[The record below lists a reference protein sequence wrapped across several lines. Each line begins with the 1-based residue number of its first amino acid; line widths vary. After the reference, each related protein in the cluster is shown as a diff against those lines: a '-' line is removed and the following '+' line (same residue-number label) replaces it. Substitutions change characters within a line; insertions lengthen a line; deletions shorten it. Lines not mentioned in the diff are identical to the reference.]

1 LKPRSFPQV
10 RKPLSQKIEDYALI
24 GDCETAAL
32 VGRNGSIDWLCW
44 PAFDSD
50 ACFAA
55 ILGTP
60 KNGRW
65 LIAPSKDVTNISR
78 RYLGNTLIL
87 ETRFETRE
95 GSVAL
100 IDFMPPRGK
109 ASDVVRLV
117 RGLSGAVKMRMELVI
132 RFGFGV
138 DIPWVRRCEDRSLLA
153 VAGQDMTVLRTP
165 VETRGEDLTT
175 VAEFEVEA
183 GETVPFVLTYG
194 PSHLDPPE
202 PIDPDVALQETE
214 TFWKAWSDRCDREG
228 DYHDLAMRSLITLKA
243 LTFAPTGGI
252 VAAPTTSL
260 PEKLGGMRNWDYR
273 FCWLRDATFT
283 LLALMNSGYTEEA
296 SAWHNWLLRA
306 AAGSPANMQIMY
318 GIWGQRRLLE
328 WEAPWLDGY
337 EGAQPVRVGNAA
349 HAQLQLDVYG
359 ELIDAFH
366 QSRMAELKLD
376 EQSWSLECAVLQ
388 HLAEVWDQPDHGI
401 WERRGEPKHYVFS
414 KVMTWVAF
422 DRAIK
427 SAETFG
433 FKAPLLHWCA
443 LREAIHRDVCH
454 RGFDAEEGA
463 FVESYGSKLCDASLL
478 LLPAVGFL
486 PASDPR
492 IRGTIAAVETH
503 MMRDG
508 FVLRHDPREISEEK
522 QPIEGAFLACTLWL
536 ADAYVLA
543 GDLDKAQVLFDR
555 VAALA
560 NDVGLLAEEYDSVAK
575 RQTGNFPQALTHIA
589 LINTAHNLSA
599 ARHASEKP
607 AMQRS
612 KQ

>member
-1 LKPRSFPQV
+1 MSER
-10 RKPLSQKIEDYALI
+10 IEDYALI

-55 ILGTP
+55 ILGTHR
-60 KNGRW
+60 NGRW
-65 LIAPSKDVTNISR
+65 LIAPNDSVTRTSR
-78 RYLGNTLIL
+78 RYLGDTLIL
-87 ETRFETRE
+87 ETCFDTENGT
-95 GSVAL
+95 VAL
-100 IDFMPPRGK
+100 VDFMPPRGK
-109 ASDVVRLV
+109 ASDIVRLV
-117 RGLSGAVKMRMELVI
+117 RGVSGSVKMRMELVI
-132 RFGFGV
+132 RFGFGA
-138 DIPWVRRCEDRSLLA
+138 DIPWVRRTEDGARLA
-153 VAGQDMTVLRTP
+153 ICGQDMTVLRTP
-165 VETRGEDLTT
+165 VETRGKDLTT
-175 VAEFEVEA
+175 VAEFDVKA

-194 PSHLDPPE
+194 PSHLAPPK
-202 PIDPDVALQETE
+202 PIDPKIALAETE
-214 TFWKAWSDRCDREG
+214 AFWKDWCSHCIRDG
-228 DYHDLAMRSLITLKA
+228 QYHDLIIRSLITLKA
-243 LTFAPTGGI
+243 LTFDPTGGI

-306 AAGSPANMQIMY
+306 AAGAPPNVQIMY

-328 WEAPWLDGY
+328 WEAGWLDGY
-337 EGAQPVRVGNAA
+337 EGAKPVRVGNAA

-366 QSRMAELKLD
+366 QSRMAKLKLD
-376 EQSWSLECAVLQ
+376 DESWALECAVLN

-401 WERRGEPKHYVFS
+401 WERRGQPRHYVFS

-422 DRAIK
+422 DRGIK

-433 FKAPLLHWCA
+433 FKAPLLHWRT
-443 LREAIHRDVCH
+443 LREAIHRDVCNM
-454 RGFDAEEGA
+454 GFDPGENA
-463 FVESYGSKLCDASLL
+463 FVESYGSKLLDASVL

-492 IRGTIAAVETH
+492 IRGTIAAVEKCL
-503 MMRDG
+503 MRDG
-508 FVLRHDPREISEEK
+508 FVLRHDPREVSEEQ
-522 QPIEGAFLACTLWL
+522 QPIEGAFLACSLWL
-536 ADAYVLA
+536 ADACVLS

-555 VAALA
+555 VVAVA
-560 NDVGLLAEEYDSVAK
+560 NDVGLLAEEYDSGAR

-599 ARHASEKP
+599 ARQESEKP
-607 AMQRS
+607 AVQRS
-612 KQ
+612 Q

>member
-1 LKPRSFPQV
+1 
-10 RKPLSQKIEDYALI
+10 LSEKIEDYALI

-65 LIAPSKDVTNISR
+65 LVAPSDDATAISR
-78 RYLGNTLIL
+78 RYLGDTLIL
-87 ETRFETRE
+87 ETRFETKD
-95 GSVAL
+95 GTVAL

-109 ASDVVRLV
+109 ASDIVRLV
-117 RGLSGAVKMRMELVI
+117 RGLAGTVKMRMELVI

-138 DIPWVRRCEDRSLLA
+138 DIPWVRRIDHSLLA

-165 VETRGEDLTT
+165 VETRGQDLTT
-175 VAEFEVEA
+175 VSDFEVKA

-194 PSHLDPPE
+194 PSHLDPPA
-202 PIDPDVALQETE
+202 PIDPEIALQETAK
-214 TFWKAWSDRCDREG
+214 FWQEWSSRSR
-228 DYHDLAMRSLITLKA
+228 HDGEYRDLVMRSLITLKA
-243 LTFAPTGGI
+243 LTFGPTGGI

-260 PEKLGGMRNWDYR
+260 PEKLGGARNWDYR

-328 WEAPWLDGY
+328 WEAGWLDGY

-366 QSRMAELKLD
+366 QSRMAKLKLD
-376 EQSWSLECAVLQ
+376 DQATWALECAVLQ

-401 WERRGEPKHYVFS
+401 WERRGEPRHYVFS

-422 DRAIK
+422 DRGIK

-433 FKAPLLHWCA
+433 FKAPLLHWRA
-443 LREAIHRDVCH
+443 LRDAIHRDVCNN
-454 RGFDAEEGA
+454 GFDAEENA
-463 FVESYGSKLCDASLL
+463 FVESYGSKLLDASVL

-486 PASDPR
+486 PADDPR
-492 IRGTIAAVETH
+492 IRGTIAAVEKH

-508 FVLRHDPREISEEK
+508 FVLRHDPREISGEK

-536 ADAYVLA
+536 ADAHVLA
-543 GDLDKAQVLFDR
+543 GDLDKAQALFDR

-560 NDVGLLAEEYDSVAK
+560 NDVGLLAEEYDSVAR

>member
-1 LKPRSFPQV
+1 
-10 RKPLSQKIEDYALI
+10 LSQRIEDYALI

-55 ILGTP
+55 LLGTH

-65 LIAPSKDVTNISR
+65 LIAPSEDVTATSR
-78 RYLGNTLIL
+78 RYLGDTLIL
-87 ETRFETRE
+87 ETRFETD
-95 GSVAL
+95 GGTVAL

-109 ASDVVRLV
+109 ASDIVRLV
-117 RGLSGAVKMRMELVI
+117 RGVSGTVKMRMELVI

-138 DIPWVRRCEDRSLLA
+138 DIPWVRRIDHSLLA

-165 VETRGEDLTT
+165 AKTRGEDLTT
-175 VAEFEVEA
+175 VSDFEMKA

-194 PSHLDPPE
+194 PSHLEPPA
-202 PIDPDVALQETE
+202 PIDPEVALKETE
-214 TFWKAWSDRCDREG
+214 KFWQDWCSHCNRDG
-228 DYHDLAMRSLITLKA
+228 DYRDLIVRSLITLKA

-260 PEKLGGMRNWDYR
+260 PEKLGGARNWDYR

-328 WEAPWLDGY
+328 WEAGWLDGY

-366 QSRMAELKLD
+366 QSRMAKLKLD
-376 EQSWSLECAVLQ
+376 DESWALECAVLK

-401 WERRGEPKHYVFS
+401 WERRGQPKHYVFS

-422 DRAIK
+422 DRGIK

-433 FKAPLLHWCA
+433 FKAPLLHWRT
-443 LREAIHRDVCH
+443 LRDAIHRDVCN
-454 RGFDAEEGA
+454 RGFDAEENA
-463 FVESYGSKLCDASLL
+463 FVESYGSKLLDASVL
-478 LLPAVGFL
+478 LLPSVGFL
-486 PASDPR
+486 EASDPR
-492 IRGTIAAVETH
+492 IRGTIAAMEKH
-503 MMRDG
+503 MMPDG
-508 FVLRHDPREISEEK
+508 FVLRHDPREVSEEK
-522 QPIEGAFLACTLWL
+522 QPIEGAFLACSLWL
-536 ADAYVLA
+536 ADAHVLA
-543 GDLDKAQVLFDR
+543 GDLDKAQALFDR
-555 VAALA
+555 VVGVA
-560 NDVGLLAEEYDSVAK
+560 NDVGLLAEEYDSGAR

-589 LINTAHNLSA
+589 LVNTAHNLSA
-599 ARHASEKP
+599 ARQGSKKP

>member
-1 LKPRSFPQV
+1 M
-10 RKPLSQKIEDYALI
+10 SQRIEDYALI

-55 ILGTP
+55 ILGTR

-65 LIAPSKDVTNISR
+65 LIAPSGDVTRISR
-78 RYLGNTLIL
+78 RYLGDTLIL
-87 ETRFETRE
+87 ETCFETKS
-95 GSVAL
+95 GAIAL
-100 IDFMPPRGK
+100 VDFMPPRGK

-117 RGLSGAVKMRMELVI
+117 RGIKGTVKMRMELVI
-132 RFGFGV
+132 RFGFGI
-138 DIPWVRRCEDRSLLA
+138 DIPWVRRIDHSLMA
-153 VAGQDMTVLRTP
+153 IAGQDMTVLRTP

-175 VAEFEVEA
+175 VSDFEVSA
-183 GETVPFVLTYG
+183 GETVPFVLTYS
-194 PSHLDPPE
+194 PSHLPPPA
-202 PIDPDVALQETE
+202 PIDPEIALQETE
-214 TFWKAWSDRCDREG
+214 TFWRDWCSHCTRDGEYR
-228 DYHDLAMRSLITLKA
+228 DLIMRSLITLKA

-260 PEKLGGMRNWDYR
+260 PEKLGGTRNWDYR

-296 SAWHNWLLRA
+296 LAWHNWLLRA

-328 WEAPWLDGY
+328 WEAGWLDGY
-337 EGAQPVRVGNAA
+337 EGAKPVRVGNAA

-366 QSRMAELKLD
+366 QSRMAKLKLD
-376 EQSWSLECAVLQ
+376 DEATWALECAVLN
-388 HLAEVWDQPDHGI
+388 HLAKVWDRPDHGI

-422 DRAIK
+422 DRGIK

-433 FKAPLLHWCA
+433 FKAPLLHWRT
-443 LREAIHRDVCH
+443 LREAIHRDVCS
-454 RGFDAEEGA
+454 RGFDAEENA
-463 FVESYGSKLCDASLL
+463 FVESYGSKLLDASVL

-486 PASDPR
+486 PADDPR
-492 IRGTIAAVETH
+492 IRGTVAAVEKCL
-503 MMRDG
+503 MRDG
-508 FVLRHDPREISEEK
+508 FVLRHDPRELPAG
-522 QPIEGAFLACTLWL
+522 QPPLEGAFLACTLWL
-536 ADAYVLA
+536 ADAHVLA
-543 GDLDKAQVLFDR
+543 GDLDKAQALLDR
-555 VAALA
+555 VAGIA
-560 NDVGLLAEEYDSVAK
+560 NDVGLLAEEYDSVAR

-589 LINTAHNLSA
+589 LVNTAHNLSA
-599 ARHASEKP
+599 ARQKSEKP

-612 KQ
+612 K

>member
-1 LKPRSFPQV
+1 MAQR
-10 RKPLSQKIEDYALI
+10 IEDYALI

-55 ILGTP
+55 ILGTH

-65 LIAPSKDVTNISR
+65 LIGPCEDATRISR
-78 RYLGNTLIL
+78 RYVGHTLVL
-87 ETRFETRE
+87 ETRFETKS
-95 GSVAL
+95 GTVAL

-109 ASDVVRLV
+109 ASDIVRLV
-117 RGLSGAVKMRMELVI
+117 RGLEGTVKMRMELVI
-132 RFGFGV
+132 RFGFGA
-138 DIPWVRRCEDRSLLA
+138 DIPWVRRIDHSLMA
-153 VAGQDMTVLRTP
+153 IAGQDMTVLRTP

-175 VAEFEVEA
+175 VADFEVRE

-194 PSHLDPPE
+194 PSHLDPPA
-202 PIDPDVALQETE
+202 PIDAELALQETE
-214 TFWKAWSDRCDREG
+214 KFWEDWCGHCTRDG
-228 DYHDLAMRSLITLKA
+228 DYQELVLRSLITLKA

-260 PEKLGGMRNWDYR
+260 PEKLGGSRNWDYR

-296 SAWHNWLLRA
+296 LAWHNWLLRA

-328 WEAPWLDGY
+328 WEAGWLGGY

-366 QSRMAELKLD
+366 QSRMARLKLD
-376 EQSWSLECAVLQ
+376 DETTWALECAVLN
-388 HLAEVWDQPDHGI
+388 HLAEVWDRPDHGI
-401 WERRGEPKHYVFS
+401 WERRGQPKHYVFS

-422 DRAIK
+422 DRGIK

-433 FKAPLLHWCA
+433 FKAPLLHWRA
-443 LREAIHRDVCH
+443 LREAIHRDVCN
-454 RGFDAEEGA
+454 RGFDAEENA
-463 FVESYGSKLCDASLL
+463 FVESYGSKMLDASVL

-486 PASDPR
+486 PADDPR
-492 IRGTIAAVETH
+492 IRGTIAAAEKCL
-503 MMRDG
+503 MRDG
-508 FVLRHDPREISEEK
+508 FVLRHDPRELPPD
-522 QPIEGAFLACTLWL
+522 QPPLEGAFLACTLWL
-536 ADAYVLA
+536 ADAYVLS
-543 GDLDKAQVLFDR
+543 GDLDKAQVLLDR
-555 VAALA
+555 VVGIA
-560 NDVGLLAEEYDSVAK
+560 NDVGLLAEEYDSVAR

-599 ARHASEKP
+599 ARQGSEKP
-607 AMQRS
+607 AVQRS
-612 KQ
+612 K

>member
-1 LKPRSFPQV
+1 
-10 RKPLSQKIEDYALI
+10 LSEKIEDYALI

-55 ILGTP
+55 ILGTH

-65 LIAPSKDVTNISR
+65 LISPSDGVTSISR
-78 RYLGNTLIL
+78 RYFGDSLIL
-87 ETRFETRE
+87 ETRFETKS
-95 GSVAL
+95 GTVAL
-100 IDFMPPRGK
+100 VDFMPPRGK
-109 ASDVVRLV
+109 ASDIVRLV
-117 RGLSGAVKMRMELVI
+117 RGLTGAVKMRMELVI

-138 DIPWVRRCEDRSLLA
+138 DIPWVRRIDHSLLA

-175 VAEFEVEA
+175 VADFDVKA

-202 PIDPDVALQETE
+202 PIDPEIAFQETE
-214 TFWKAWSDRCDREG
+214 KFWKEWSDRCDHKG
-228 DYHDLAMRSLITLKA
+228 DYHQLVMRSLITLKA
-243 LTFAPTGGI
+243 LTFGPTGGI

-260 PEKLGGMRNWDYR
+260 PEKLGGARNWDYR

-328 WEAPWLDGY
+328 WEAGWLDGY
-337 EGAQPVRVGNAA
+337 EGAKPVRVGNAA

-366 QSRMAELKLD
+366 QSRMAKLKLD
-376 EQSWSLECAVLQ
+376 DEATWALECAVVQ

-401 WERRGEPKHYVFS
+401 WERRGEPRHYVFS

-433 FKAPLLHWCA
+433 FKAPLLHWRA
-443 LREAIHRDVCH
+443 LREAIHRDVCN
-454 RGFDAEEGA
+454 RGFDADEGA

-486 PASDPR
+486 PADDPR
-492 IRGTIAAVETH
+492 IRGTIAAVEKH

-508 FVLRHDPREISEEK
+508 FVLRHDPREISEEI

-536 ADAYVLA
+536 ADAHVLA
-543 GDLDKAQVLFDR
+543 GDLDKAQALFDR
-555 VAALA
+555 IAALA
-560 NDVGLLAEEYDSVAK
+560 NDVGLLSEEYDSVAR

-612 KQ
+612 K

>member
-1 LKPRSFPQV
+1 M
-10 RKPLSQKIEDYALI
+10 SQRIEDYALI

-32 VGRNGSIDWLCW
+32 VGRDGSIDWLCW

-55 ILGTP
+55 ILGNHN
-60 KNGRW
+60 NGRW
-65 LIAPSKDVTNISR
+65 LIAPSEDVTKISR
-78 RYLGNTLIL
+78 RYLGDTLIL
-87 ETRFETRE
+87 ETHFETKS
-95 GSVAL
+95 GAIAL

-109 ASDVVRLV
+109 ASDIVRLV
-117 RGLSGAVKMRMELVI
+117 RGLTGTVKMRMELVI
-132 RFGFGV
+132 RFGFGA
-138 DIPWVRRCEDRSLLA
+138 DIPWVRRIDHSLMA
-153 VAGQDMTVLRTP
+153 IAGQDMTVLRTP
-165 VETRGEDLTT
+165 VQTRGENLTT
-175 VAEFEVEA
+175 VSDFEVNA
-183 GETVPFVLTYG
+183 GETVPFVLSYG
-194 PSHLDPPE
+194 PSHLDPPAPIE
-202 PIDPDVALQETE
+202 PEIALRDTE
-214 TFWKAWSDRCDREG
+214 EFWKDWCGHCARDG
-228 DYHDLAMRSLITLKA
+228 DYRGLIMRSLITLKA
-243 LTFAPTGGI
+243 LTFGPTGGI

-260 PEKLGGMRNWDYR
+260 PEKLGGSRNWDYR

-328 WEAPWLDGY
+328 WEAAWLDGY

-366 QSRMAELKLD
+366 QSRMAKLKLD
-376 EQSWSLECAVLQ
+376 DETTWALECAVLN
-388 HLAEVWDQPDHGI
+388 HLAEVWDRPDHGI

-422 DRAIK
+422 DRGIK

-433 FKAPLLHWCA
+433 FKAPLLHWRA
-443 LREAIHRDVCH
+443 LREAIHRDVCN
-454 RGFDAEEGA
+454 RGFDAEENA
-463 FVESYGSKLCDASLL
+463 FVESYGSKLLDASVL
-478 LLPAVGFL
+478 LLPSVGFL
-486 PASDPR
+486 PAEDPR
-492 IRGTIAAVETH
+492 IRGTIAAVETCL
-503 MMRDG
+503 MRDG
-508 FVLRHDPREISEEK
+508 FVLRHDPRELPVG
-522 QPIEGAFLACTLWL
+522 QPPLEGAFLACTLWL
-536 ADAYVLA
+536 ADAHVLS
-543 GDLDKAQVLFDR
+543 GDLDKAQGLLDR
-555 VAALA
+555 VAGIA
-560 NDVGLLAEEYDSVAK
+560 NDVGLLAEEYDSVAR

-599 ARHASEKP
+599 ARQKSEKP

-612 KQ
+612 K

>member
-1 LKPRSFPQV
+1 M
-10 RKPLSQKIEDYALI
+10 SQRIEDYALI

-55 ILGTP
+55 ILGTH

-65 LIAPSKDVTNISR
+65 LIAPNEDVTGISR

-87 ETRFETRE
+87 ETRFETKS
-95 GSVAL
+95 GAVAL
-100 IDFMPPRGK
+100 IDFMPLRGK

-117 RGLSGAVKMRMELVI
+117 RGVSGTVKMRMELVI

-138 DIPWVRRCEDRSLLA
+138 DIPWVRRIDHSLLA

-165 VETRGEDLTT
+165 AETRGEDLTT
-175 VAEFEVEA
+175 VSDFEVKA
-183 GETVPFVLTYG
+183 GEAVPFVLTYG
-194 PSHLDPPE
+194 PSHLELPA
-202 PIDPDVALQETE
+202 PIDPEIALQETE
-214 TFWKAWSDRCDREG
+214 KFWQRWCSNCTRDG
-228 DYHDLAMRSLITLKA
+228 DYHDLIVRSLITLKA
-243 LTFAPTGGI
+243 LTFGPTGGI

-306 AAGSPANMQIMY
+306 AAGSPSNMQIMY
-318 GIWGQRRLLE
+318 GIWGHRRLLE
-328 WEAPWLDGY
+328 WEAGWLDGY

-366 QSRMAELKLD
+366 QSRMAKLKLD
-376 EQSWSLECAVLQ
+376 DETTWALECAVLN
-388 HLAEVWDQPDHGI
+388 HLAEVWDEPDHGI
-401 WERRGEPKHYVFS
+401 WERRGQPRHYVFS
-414 KVMTWVAF
+414 KIMAWVAF
-422 DRAIK
+422 DRGIK

-433 FKAPLLHWCA
+433 FKAPLLHWRT
-443 LREAIHRDVCH
+443 LREAIHRDVCN
-454 RGFDAEEGA
+454 RGFDAGENA
-463 FVESYGSKLCDASLL
+463 FVESYGSKLLDASVL

-486 PASDPR
+486 PAEDPR
-492 IRGTIAAVETH
+492 IRGTIAAVEKCL
-503 MMRDG
+503 MRDG
-508 FVLRHDPREISEEK
+508 FVLRHDPREMPAG
-522 QPIEGAFLACTLWL
+522 QPPLEGAFLACSLWL
-536 ADAYVLA
+536 ADAHVLS
-543 GDLDKAQVLFDR
+543 GDLDKAQALFDR
-555 VAALA
+555 VVGVA
-560 NDVGLLAEEYDSVAK
+560 NDVGLLAEEYDSDAR

-599 ARHASEKP
+599 ARQESEKP
-607 AMQRS
+607 AVQRS
-612 KQ
+612 K

>member
-1 LKPRSFPQV
+1 MSE
-10 RKPLSQKIEDYALI
+10 KIENYALI

-55 ILGTP
+55 ILGTH

-65 LIAPSKDVTNISR
+65 LVAPSDDVTTISR

-87 ETRFETRE
+87 ETRFETKS
-95 GSVAL
+95 GTVAL

-109 ASDVVRLV
+109 ASDIVRLV
-117 RGLSGAVKMRMELVI
+117 RGVSGTVKMRMELVI
-132 RFGFGV
+132 RFGFGI
-138 DIPWVRRCEDRSLLA
+138 DIPWVHRGEDRSLLA
-153 VAGQDMTVLRTP
+153 VAGHDMTVLRTP
-165 VETRGEDLTT
+165 VETRGQDLTT
-175 VAEFEVEA
+175 VAEFVVNA

-202 PIDPDVALQETE
+202 PIDPEIALQETE
-214 TFWKAWSDRCDREG
+214 TFWKEWCSHCTRDGE
-228 DYHDLAMRSLITLKA
+228 YHDLILRSLITLKA

-260 PEKLGGMRNWDYR
+260 PEKLGGARNWDYR

-306 AAGSPANMQIMY
+306 AAGSPSSMQIMY

-328 WEAPWLDGY
+328 WEAGWLDGY
-337 EGAQPVRVGNAA
+337 EGAQPVRIGNAA

-366 QSRMAELKLD
+366 QSRMAKLKLD
-376 EQSWSLECAVLQ
+376 DETWALECNVLN

-401 WERRGEPKHYVFS
+401 WERRGEPRHYVFS

-422 DRAIK
+422 DRGIK
-427 SAETFG
+427 SAESFG
-433 FKAPLLHWCA
+433 FKAPLLHWQA
-443 LREAIHRDVCH
+443 LRDAIHRDVCH
-454 RGFDAEEGA
+454 RGFDVEENA
-463 FVESYGSKLCDASLL
+463 FVESYGSKLLDASLL
-478 LLPAVGFL
+478 LVPAVGFL

-492 IRGTIAAVETH
+492 ICGTIAAVEKH
-503 MMRDG
+503 LMRNG
-508 FVLRHDPREISEEK
+508 FVLRHDPREVSEEK

-536 ADAYVLA
+536 ADAYVLS
-543 GDLDKAQVLFDR
+543 GNLDKAQVLLDR
-555 VAALA
+555 VVGIA
-560 NDVGLLAEEYDSVAK
+560 NDVGLLAEEYDSGAR

-599 ARHASEKP
+599 ARQQSEKP
-607 AMQRS
+607 AVQRS

>member
-1 LKPRSFPQV
+1 M
-10 RKPLSQKIEDYALI
+10 SQKIEDYALI

-55 ILGTP
+55 ILGTH

-65 LIAPSKDVTNISR
+65 LIAPTEDVTAISR
-78 RYLGNTLIL
+78 RYLDNTLIL
-87 ETRFETRE
+87 ETRFETKS
-95 GSVAL
+95 GTVAL

-109 ASDVVRLV
+109 ASDIVRLV
-117 RGLSGAVKMRMELVI
+117 RGIAGTVKMRMELVI

-138 DIPWVRRCEDRSLLA
+138 DIPWVRRCEDGSLLA
-153 VAGQDMTVLRTP
+153 IAGQDMTVLRTP
-165 VETRGEDLTT
+165 AKTRGEDLTT
-175 VAEFEVEA
+175 VADFEVAA

-202 PIDPDVALQETE
+202 PIDPEIALQETE
-214 TFWKAWSDRCDREG
+214 TFWKEWSSRST
-228 DYHDLAMRSLITLKA
+228 HDGEYRDLIMRSLITLKA

-260 PEKLGGMRNWDYR
+260 PEKLGGARNWDYR

-306 AAGSPANMQIMY
+306 AAGAPSNMQIMY

-328 WEAPWLDGY
+328 WEAGWLDGY
-337 EGAQPVRVGNAA
+337 EGAQPVRIGNAA

-366 QSRMAELKLD
+366 QSRMAKLKLD
-376 EQSWSLECAVLQ
+376 DEATWSLERAVLD

-401 WERRGEPKHYVFS
+401 WERRGEPRHYVFS

-422 DRAIK
+422 DRGIK

-433 FKAPLLHWCA
+433 FKAPLLHWRA

-454 RGFDAEEGA
+454 RGFDAEENA
-463 FVESYGSKLCDASLL
+463 FVESYGSKLLDASVLL
-478 LLPAVGFL
+478 LSAVGFL

-492 IRGTIAAVETH
+492 IRGTIAAAEKH

-508 FVLRHDPREISEEK
+508 FVLRHDPREVSEEQ
-522 QPIEGAFLACTLWL
+522 QPIEGAFLACSLWL
-536 ADAYVLA
+536 ADAYVLS
-543 GDLDKAQVLFDR
+543 GDLDKAQALFDR
-555 VAALA
+555 VAGLA
-560 NDVGLLAEEYDSVAK
+560 NDVGLLAEEYDSVAR

-589 LINTAHNLSA
+589 LINTAHNLSV

-612 KQ
+612 Q

>member
-1 LKPRSFPQV
+1 MSE
-10 RKPLSQKIEDYALI
+10 KIENYALI

-55 ILGTP
+55 ILGTH

-65 LIAPSKDVTNISR
+65 LVAPSDDVTTISR
-78 RYLGNTLIL
+78 RYLGDTVIL
-87 ETRFETRE
+87 ETRFETKR
-95 GSVAL
+95 GTVAL

-109 ASDVVRLV
+109 ASDIVRLV
-117 RGLSGAVKMRMELVI
+117 RGVSGTVKMRMELVI
-132 RFGFGV
+132 RFGFGI
-138 DIPWVRRCEDRSLLA
+138 DIPWVRRIDHSLLA

-175 VAEFEVEA
+175 VSEFEVKA

-202 PIDPDVALQETE
+202 PIDPEIALQETE
-214 TFWKAWSDRCDREG
+214 TFWKEWCSHCTRDGE
-228 DYHDLAMRSLITLKA
+228 YHDLILRSLITLKA

-260 PEKLGGMRNWDYR
+260 PEKLGGARNWDYR

-306 AAGSPANMQIMY
+306 AAGSPSSMQIMY
-318 GIWGQRRLLE
+318 GIWGHRRLLE
-328 WEAPWLDGY
+328 WEAGWLDGY
-337 EGAQPVRVGNAA
+337 EGAQPVRIGNAA

-366 QSRMAELKLD
+366 QSRMAKLKLD
-376 EQSWSLECAVLQ
+376 DETWALECNVLN

-401 WERRGEPKHYVFS
+401 WERRGEPRHYVFS

-422 DRAIK
+422 DRGIK

-433 FKAPLLHWCA
+433 FKAPLLHWRA

-454 RGFDAEEGA
+454 RGFDAEENA
-463 FVESYGSKLCDASLL
+463 FVESYGSKMLDASVL

-492 IRGTIAAVETH
+492 ICGTIAAVEKH

-508 FVLRHDPREISEEK
+508 FVLRHDPREVSEEK
-522 QPIEGAFLACTLWL
+522 QPIEGAFLACSLWL
-536 ADAYVLA
+536 ADAYVLS
-543 GDLDKAQVLFDR
+543 GNLDKAQELFDR
-555 VAALA
+555 VAGVA
-560 NDVGLLAEEYDSVAK
+560 NDVGLLAEEYDSIAR

-589 LINTAHNLSA
+589 LVNTAHNLSA
-599 ARHASEKP
+599 ARQVSEKP